1 MVAAANAGI
10 SGMASQAGVIMTTQG
25 AVLSSP
31 GISGQDAHEYTGRSD
46 TALPPGTYDLTIF
59 CVGAGQVAARLLVG
73 SSSVDQVI
81 VCNAAG
87 QFSTLTVTTTG
98 GPYEVT
104 MTAVTGLVAVSFALN
119 PLLAQLGG

>member
-10 SGMASQAGVIMTTQG
+10 SGMASQPGVIMTTQG

-31 GISGQDAHEYTGRSD
+31 SSSGQDLHEYTNRSD
-46 TALPPGTYDLTIF
+46 TALPPGTYDLTTF

-87 QFSTLTVTTTG
+87 QFSTLTDTTTG
-98 GPYEVT
+98 GPYEVS
-104 MTAVTGLVAVSFALN
+104 MTAVAGVVAVSYALN
-119 PLLAQLGG
+119 PLLANIGG